1 MPGAPIPSYTVGS
14 IRRFLDSFDL
24 ACTLRR
30 QPAGRGYCPPRQ
42 RLPSHCPPPP
52 PTTVYPVSAW
62 PYLHVACPPSL
73 ARGARN
79 VCLVGD
85 KPNVPRIGVE
95 GMQGSM
101 VTRLRL
107 CIERAPSPPPPRAR
121 PLRIHPI
128 FTLPYLV
135 PFTFVVNESIECCA
149 RTVLYR
155 SHPGQEPCQTD
166 LL

>member
-62 PYLHVACPPSL
+62 PYLHVAFPPSL

-107 CIERAPSPPPPRAR
+107 CIERAPSPPPRAR
-121 PLRIHPI
+121 AHSVSIPSLRYHIWYHLRLSS
-128 FTLPYLV
+128 TKV
-135 PFTFVVNESIECCA
+135 SNVVRELC
-149 RTVLYR
+149 
-155 SHPGQEPCQTD
+155 
-166 LL
+166 